1 MSVAVKTVSSDHY
14 VLPRDERELYRLV
27 HKAVYLKMADSV
39 SIRLNKQ
46 HIFLKLMVYDGR
58 LIFDE
63 SVKLS
68 PGSSVLDSGT
78 GSGKSKAT
86 INE

>member
-1 MSVAVKTVSSDHY
+1 MSVTVETAGSDHY
-14 VLPRDERELYRLV
+14 VLPRDEKEFSRLV
-27 HKAVYLKMADSV
+27 RKTVYLKMTDSF

-68 PGSSVLDSGT
+68 PGSTVLDSGT
-78 GSGKSKAT
+78 GSGKPKAT
-86 INE
+86 IIE